1 VGAPAPCCDRR
12 VPSVVDVKQLPAS
25 APLVF
30 ITGAS
35 SGIGRALAARFAQAG
50 WRLALSA
57 RRGSELQAW
66 LDAEAWD
73 ESRAQ
78 VFPADVSES
87 ESIIAAAKS
96 CMASMGVPDM
106 VIACAG
112 ISQGMD
118 TVFREDLAVLQET
131 WAINN
136 LGMAATFHAFLS
148 PMKARGRGCLVGVAS
163 VAAIRGF
170 AGHGAYCASKAGV
183 AAYCES
189 LRLEC
194 RGSGVRV
201 VTLLPGYVATPL
213 TEGNPYPMPFLMT
226 PQAFADKAFDALAR
240 GRASWIVIPWQM
252 AWVSR
257 WLRALPNAW
266 FDALFASRARKPRR
280 GSSG

>member
-1 VGAPAPCCDRR
+1 MAEPQQHPDG
-12 VPSVVDVKQLPAS
+12 

-57 RRGSELQAW
+57 RRVSELQAW
-66 LDAEAWD
+66 LAAEAWD
-73 ESRAQ
+73 ASQAQ
-78 VFPADVSES
+78 VFPADVSEP
-87 ESIIAAAKS
+87 ESIIDAAQA
-96 CMASMGVPDM
+96 CLASMGVPDM

-118 TVFREDLAVLQET
+118 TAFREDLAVLQET

-136 LGMAATFHAFLS
+136 LGMAATFHGFLS
-148 PMKARGRGCLVGVAS
+148 PMKVRGRGCLVGVAS

-226 PQAFADKAFDALAR
+226 PHAFADKAFEALTR
-240 GRASWIVIPWQM
+240 RRASWIVLPWQM

-257 WLRALPNAW
+257 LLRALPNAW
-266 FDALFASRARKPRR
+266 FDALFAARARKPRR
-280 GSSG
+280 GRSDGA